1 MTGTA
6 RNGRRIAVVGAGVIG
21 LNVAWRL
28 AELGAKVTVVEAG
41 RPGAGTTATSFAW
54 VNASSKVDARED
66 YFRLNALAL
75 AEHRAVGLAA
85 GAAGWF
91 MPTGD
96 VELAAGA
103 AEAAELVAK
112 VGTLAR
118 RGYAARMLSGAELEE
133 IEPGTR
139 IPWDAA
145 AACYGEEG
153 WVDVGRYVA
162 ALLARARS
170 AGARIVEGDPVDEVL
185 RIGGAARGLR
195 LASGA
200 TLDVDVVVV
209 AVGRWTAEFAARL
222 GVFLPLV
229 APEPSGSK
237 ALGLLASVRPQGAP
251 PRRLLHSSAVNWS
264 PLAEGRALL
273 ASDAGDAAVA
283 ADRSPNVAHEA
294 AEALVRAAAE
304 VNGLFAGAAIEELK
318 LGIRALPQD
327 GVTVCG
333 WTRQVGSLYVAV
345 THSGVTLSPLLGRL
359 VAGEV
364 MDGREDQILAGF
376 RPDRFQAAA

>member
-1 MTGTA
+1 M
-6 RNGRRIAVVGAGVIG
+6 IGAGVIG

-28 AELGAKVTVVEAG
+28 AERGADVTVVEAG
-41 RPGAGTTATSFAW
+41 RPGAGTTSTSLAW

-103 AEAAELVAK
+103 AETADLAAK
-112 VGTLAR
+112 VGKLQR
-118 RGYAARMLSGAELEE
+118 LGYSARMLSAAELGR

-139 IPWDAA
+139 FPEGGA

-153 WVDVGRYVA
+153 WADVGRYVK
-162 ALLARARS
+162 ALLARARG
-170 AGARIVEGDPVDEVL
+170 AGARVAEGDPVHEVL
-185 RIGGAARGLR
+185 RIGPAARGLR
-195 LASGA
+195 LASGTA
-200 TLDVDVVVV
+200 LEADAVVV
-209 AVGRWTAEFAARL
+209 AVGRWTAAFTARL
-222 GVFLPLV
+222 GIHIPLV
-229 APEPSGSK
+229 DPASSGSK
-237 ALGLLASVRPQGAP
+237 ALGLLARIRPKGEP
-251 PRRLLHSSAVNWS
+251 PRCLLHASAINWS
-264 PLAEGRALL
+264 PLAGGRALL

-283 ADRSPNVAHEA
+283 ADRSPAVAREA
-294 AEALVRAAAE
+294 AESLVEAAAGI
-304 VNGLFAGAAIEELK
+304 NGLFAGAAIEELEV
-318 LGIRALPQD
+318 GIRALPRD
-327 GVTVCG
+327 AVTVCG
-333 WTRQVGSLYVAV
+333 WARQVESLYVVV

-364 MDGREDQILAGF
+364 MDGREDQFLAGF